1 MGAWSHEPIG
11 NDDALDF
18 LDDLSA
24 EPNWALVRAAF
35 LPTQNDDYLEA
46 PEASAAVAAA
56 AVVAAARAGR
66 EIDEEYAGIIGK
78 LGPMPLDLP
87 QSAIAALTKVG
98 AGSELD
104 ELWSDSE
111 DYEAWRTTLSQLENE
126 LK

>member
-24 EPNWALVRAAF
+24 EPSWTLVRAAF

-56 AVVAAARAGR
+56 AVVSAARAGR
-66 EIDEEYAGIIGK
+66 EIDEQYPGLVGK
-78 LGPMPLDLP
+78 LGTMPPDLP
-87 QSAIAALTKVG
+87 QITIAALTKVG

-111 DYEAWRTTLSQLENE
+111 DYEAWRATLSQLENE